1 MTTQELVERLEEIA
15 IMRDLTASFHSNPS
29 LIREERETASKTLRA
44 AASRLSEMD
53 AENKRLREALK
64 PFSYQHDKW
73 SERFP
78 DTQGFAFMPL
88 SSPADGEFIFQADI
102 MMGDFRNARAALE
115 HQQHDKGEPKP

>member
-1 MTTQELVERLEEIA
+1 MNTHELIEALRAQADFIDADTYDECWEVK
-15 IMRDLTASFHSNPS
+15 
-29 LIREERETASKTLRA
+29 ETPRGKMLRA

-115 HQQHDKGEPKP
+115 HDKGEPKP

>member
-64 PFSYQHDKW
+64 PFAAQT
-73 SERFP
+73 RV
-78 DTQGFAFMPL
+78 
-88 SSPADGEFIFQADI
+88 SSLTEEKMILA
-102 MMGDFRNARAALE
+102 ARAALE
-115 HQQHDKGEPKP
+115 HQQKGEGL